1 MKAFAVIVVVLVL
14 ALSSVMGYAL
24 FNTSLVVEG
33 KGMQV
38 LSAQSRPE
46 DFHDLQQSMEHENQ
60 EGMVYTDQVPMDASM
75 YNFYVYTLRLKNRC
89 LVPAEMVEVQVVGKD
104 GDVLSYDD
112 ENQVNIAPGASRDV
126 WCVLLTQGTP
136 TAVREIVITYYLWGN
151 PQTVRYTYE

>member
-1 MKAFAVIVVVLVL
+1 MYRL
-14 ALSSVMGYAL
+14 
-24 FNTSLVVEG
+24 
-33 KGMQV
+33 
-38 LSAQSRPE
+38 
-46 DFHDLQQSMEHENQ
+46 HDLQQSMEHENQ